1 MIKRKID
8 SYLRSFFTKS
18 RKALLLDGARQTGKT
33 YAIRHAG
40 RTLFEHFVEINFV
53 EQPEIRELVNTMGD
67 TRQLLLRLSAL
78 MGSEMVPGKT
88 LIFFDEVQAC
98 PEIVTKIKFL
108 VDEGSYRY
116 AMSGSLLGVEL
127 NDLRS
132 APVGY
137 VEEKVLYPLD
147 IEEFM
152 EAIGTTEDV
161 MEHVRECWT
170 KKEAVDQFVH
180 QQMMNAVRL
189 YLVIGGMPA
198 VVAKYLETSNLQVV
212 LNEQRSILALY
223 ERDIAKYDAHNKL
236 YIREIFRLIPPELNA
251 QNKRFILKQLN
262 ENLKFDRYENSFLWL
277 KDAGVALPV
286 YNVDEPTP
294 PLLLSRSRNLFKLF
308 QNDVGLLAA
317 QYAEG
322 LQLRL
327 IMGDDKINCGAIYEN
342 LVAQELHAHGFELY
356 YFNSKKMGE
365 LDFVVERDGRAMPI
379 EVKSGKDYQRHRAM
393 NNVLQT
399 HNYNT
404 TQPIVLCNDNLSHD
418 GSITYAPIYMLM
430 FLQRDLSAPTYYK
443 IEPPRLGEEK

>member
-8 SYLRSFFTKS
+8 NYLHKFFS
-18 RKALLLDGARQTGKT
+18 ESHKALLLDGARQTGKT
-33 YAIRHAG
+33 YAIRNVG
-40 RTLFEHFVEINFV
+40 RTMFEHFVEINFV
-53 EQPEIRELVNTMGD
+53 ERPEIRELVSTMVD

-78 MGSEMVPGKT
+78 TGGEMVPGKT
-88 LIFFDEVQAC
+88 LIFFNEVQAC

-137 VEEKVLYPLD
+137 MEEKTLYPLD
-147 IEEFM
+147 LEEFL
-152 EAIGTTEDV
+152 EAIGTAHDV
-161 MEHVRECWT
+161 MEHVRERWT
-170 KKEAVDQFVH
+170 SKEAVDTFVH
-180 QQMMNAVRL
+180 RQMMNAVRL

-198 VVAKYLETSNLQVV
+198 VVAKYLETNNLQTV
-212 LNEQRSILALY
+212 LDEQRAILALY
-223 ERDIAKYDAHNKL
+223 ERDIAKYDARNKL

-262 ENLKFDRYENSFLWL
+262 ENIKFDRYENSFLWL

-327 IMGDDKINCGAIYEN
+327 IMGDDKLNCGAIYEN
-342 LVAQELHAHGFELY
+342 LVAQELRAHGFELY

-365 LDFVVERDGRAMPI
+365 LDFVVESGGAAMPI
-379 EVKSGKDYQRHRAM
+379 EVKSGKDYQRHRAI
-393 NNVLQT
+393 NNVMQT
-399 HNYNT
+399 RNYNVA
-404 TQPIVLCNDNLSHD
+404 QPLVLCNDNLSLN
-418 GSITYAPIYMLM
+418 GGITYAPIYMLM
-430 FLQRDLSAPTYYK
+430 CLQRDLSAPTYYK
-443 IEPPRLGEEK
+443 IEPPRLG